1 LNGEALP
8 KPSTVSTHTPD
19 QGLKRLSFPAL
30 IATAVA
36 GLLTL
41 ATCGQDDGQHYRM
54 IGAEALGLP
63 LDHVHSWVDR
73 SPDGRTLLVSAAKRS
88 PLLVLD
94 ATDLSVQRRIDIGD
108 WNVGARVYHSVRGNY
123 ALLEEI
129 EYLAYSSNGKDNARR
144 FAVLNV
150 ATGQLVVNEVQ
161 AYSAALS
168 ADERTLYSIDAEGVL
183 ATDLATGK
191 QNKVKGLERKGSAM
205 ALSPD
210 GTRIAIAYDP
220 TEDELSLIPSVR
232 NDKKA
237 IKAALKVGQIV
248 LVHDLVSGKFILP
261 VNELFDKVF
270 RLAYNSDGKE
280 LWIHAKPR
288 AHKNANPD
296 VTLSYLDIADALTGE
311 MGRSSYPS
319 HALYEPTFCGD
330 AANRL
335 VSIGSQKGRYLEVH
349 IYEHGAM
356 SMVGRF
362 VIDERLFKNKQNGAE
377 KWSDARV
384 GFALLPDGKR
394 MLMTF
399 GSRLIEWTYAP

>member
-1 LNGEALP
+1 
-8 KPSTVSTHTPD
+8 VSTHAPD
-19 QGLKRLSFPAL
+19 QGLNRLSFPAL
-30 IATAVA
+30 IVTAVA

-54 IGAEALGLP
+54 LSAESLGLP

-73 SPDGRTLLVSAAKRS
+73 SPDGRTLAVCATKSS

-94 ATDLSVQRRIDIGD
+94 ANDLSVQRRIDIGD
-108 WNVGARVYHSVRGNY
+108 WKVGARAYHSVRGNY
-123 ALLEEI
+123 VLLEEI

-144 FAVLNV
+144 FAVLEL
-150 ATGQLVVNEVQ
+150 ASGKLVVNEVQ
-161 AYSAALS
+161 AYAAAIS
-168 ADERTLYSIDAEGVL
+168 ADERTLYSIDGDGVRT
-183 ATDLATGK
+183 TDLATGK
-191 QNKVKGLERKGSAM
+191 QQQVKGLERNGSAL

-210 GTRIAIAYDP
+210 GNRIAIAYFP
-220 TEDELSLIPSVR
+220 NEEELALIPSVR

-248 LVHDLVSGKFILP
+248 LIHDLNTGKLLLP

-270 RLAYNSDGKE
+270 RLAYGSDGKE

-288 AHKNANPD
+288 AHKSANPD
-296 VTLSYLDIADALTGE
+296 VTLSYLDVADATTGE

-319 HALYEPTFCGD
+319 HALYEPSFCGD

-335 VSIGSQKGRYLEVH
+335 IAIGSQKGRYLEVH